1 MSVESASMSPVT
13 IADGGTSAAEAF
25 DVINCSRLGRT
36 ANPPTRS
43 FIDWLRPRR
52 RRCGPVSGS

>member
-1 MSVESASMSPVT
+1 MSPVT
-13 IADGGTSAAEAF
+13 IADGGTPAAEAF